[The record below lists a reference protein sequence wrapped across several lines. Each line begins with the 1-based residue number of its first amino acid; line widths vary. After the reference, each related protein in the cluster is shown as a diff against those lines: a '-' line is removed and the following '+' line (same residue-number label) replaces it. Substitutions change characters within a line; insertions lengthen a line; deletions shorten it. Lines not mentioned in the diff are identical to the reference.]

1 MYGAGLQQGL
11 VLVSDELTL
20 SPRADIAAAEG
31 PRKRMPEAVLLS
43 ASGRSGT
50 SEAWPLQAGRC
61 SLLTS
66 PQLVNAPFSSAR
78 LQFPGADRL
87 SYTTPG

>member
-1 MYGAGLQQGL
+1 MPGLPWSWLQPVQTARCWDCST
-11 VLVSDELTL
+11 VLGCSKCPVPASDELTL

-50 SEAWPLQAGRC
+50 SEAWPLQAGRR
-61 SLLTS
+61 S
-66 PQLVNAPFSSAR
+66 
-78 LQFPGADRL
+78 
-87 SYTTPG
+87 